1 MKITKRQ
8 LRRIIRE
15 ERASLA
21 EATVMKGTQEVF
33 GGDIEADFME
43 EQIASSISTLFQNYV
58 NEQSFEGTGPT
69 WNTEVQNAA
78 QAIYDLIIDDAAL
91 LKVLDIIEA
100 VDQDLHN
107 GEFV

>member
-15 ERASLA
+15 EKASLA

-33 GGDIEADFME
+33 GGDIEADFIE
-43 EQIASSISTLFQNYV
+43 EAIAAEVSTLFQDYV
-58 NEQSFEGTGPT
+58 HEQNFEGTGPT

-78 QAIYDLIIDDAAL
+78 QALYELIINDAAL
-91 LKVLDIIEA
+91 AKVLDIIEA
-100 VDQDLHN
+100 VDQDLHD
-107 GEFV
+107 GQFV